1 MKRIFRVSLGLSIIA
16 ASLTFIA
23 PPANAAT
30 TYSFTVAGASG
41 RNGPTQ
47 SQVNTAYSGTSLSGT
62 VTISTQGIQE
72 WTVPASGRYS
82 ITVAGAGGGG
92 NTAGKGAVI
101 SGEFTLTQGT
111 LLKILVGQKGTAS
124 QNYSG
129 GGGGGSFLWNSA
141 STSEPIIAAGGGGG
155 DGGGPTFAGV
165 NASTTTSGT
174 AGTLGIGGVSNTG
187 PGAPG
192 AGGTNGSAGT
202 TYDASANSWD
212 AAAGAGWKGNST
224 TATQF
229 SGTANFALSPLNGG
243 VGGASFSTNG
253 NNEGGF
259 GGGGG
264 GGGDANSASS
274 VGAGGG
280 GYSGGGNGSNDST
293 SDRGAG
299 GGGGSYNT
307 GTNTSATIA
316 STIAHGYITIT
327 SLGPSISSFLP
338 RTQLTKLGTLTYD
351 LIFSEAVTGLTSGDF
366 TKSGSGSGT
375 CSIGSPTGSGTT
387 YAISLTSCSAGTVVL
402 TLAANAV
409 TNTDPQTAPSSNTD
423 APTVII
429 DQTAPTVS
437 SVTAP
442 VNSTYSNN
450 QTPTFTMVF
459 SESVTITG
467 TPRLTLTVGASTKYA
482 NFLSLTDSKT
492 ATFRYTV
499 TTDPI
504 EFDTDGISVSTSI
517 DLNGGA
523 ISDLATNAIS
533 NLTFTA
539 PTLTSVFVAQLP
551 VAPTIDSVVATSG
564 TLTIYFTPGA
574 ARGSTTSGYQ
584 YTTDN
589 NTFKNRE
596 TGTLASPLVIT
607 TVSTGATGLVN
618 GTGYLI
624 RIRAVTN
631 AGNSSIS
638 NLVTE
643 TPTAISVSGD
653 STLTLTYGSSAS
665 TSAYSATGG
674 TNTYTWSLGSSI
686 SGVTLSGT
694 TVTAANT
701 LAAGTYSQTIRAT
714 DGNSQVGTK
723 SLTIT
728 VNKASTSI
736 SIALPNSA
744 TNAALG
750 GAVTITATVPRAG
763 SVNFRLDG
771 STISGC
777 GSASAASTTAT
788 CTWTPGA
795 MGSVSLTAIFT
806 PTDSSNFESATSTSL
821 SITVVTGESSVT
833 LSLAGGTTTPPKG
846 QAISIIATVDQA
858 GRITFLIDGKRIPGC
873 NNRAA
878 SVGNVTCS
886 WKPAVQ
892 KTSTITARLVPT
904 NNVYNPSTS
913 SLRVQVSRR
922 SGLR

>member
-1 MKRIFRVSLGLSIIA
+1 MRKYLHVVFAIFFSFSILSPINAFAVSSNP
-16 ASLTFIA
+16 T
-23 PPANAAT
+23 PMC
-30 TYSFTVAGASG
+30 AGATCTVTFS
-41 RNGPTQ
+41 
-47 SQVNTAYSGTSLSGT
+47 YSGDYYR
-62 VTISTQGIQE
+62 
-72 WTVPASGRYS
+72 WTVPV
-82 ITVAGAGGGG
+82 T
-92 NTAGKGAVI
+92 
-101 SGEFTLTQGT
+101 
-111 LLKILVGQKGTAS
+111 
-124 QNYSG
+124 
-129 GGGGGSFLWNSA
+129 GSYVLETWG
-141 STSEPIIAAGGGGG
+141 AAGGGTGTNYYGSGG
-155 DGGGPTFAGV
+155 RGGYAKGTQSLTAGSYLYIYVGQEGQLSDSINAFNGGGKGDITG
-165 NASTTTSGT
+165 SH
-174 AGTLGIGGVSNTG
+174 G
-187 PGAPG
+187 PGYGGGG
-192 AGGTNGSAGT
+192 ATHVA
-202 TYDASANSWD
+202 
-212 AAAGAGWKGNST
+212 
-224 TATQF
+224 TAL
-229 SGTANFALSPLNGG
+229 GALSDLSSNQSS
-243 VGGASFSTNG
+243 VLIVA
-253 NNEGGF
+253 

-264 GGGDANSASS
+264 GGGSTNSSWSLYATDG
-274 VGAGGG
+274 GAGGG
-280 GYSGGGNGSNDST
+280 TSGGTGTTANGDSTRFGGSGGTQSTAGTSGNVVGNPAAASFGRGGNGSATLTNNIQGGGGGGGWYGGGAG
-293 SDRGAG
+293 SDGGGG
-299 GGGGSYNT
+299 GGGGSGYVGSLSSSSLLSGTSTMPNPSGGTMT
-307 GTNTSATIA
+307 GRLGNGIA
-316 STIAHGYITIT
+316 VISYPNGPTVTQFAPQTTIT
-327 SLGPSISSFLP
+327 NSTSLTFS
-338 RTQLTKLGTLTYD
+338 
-351 LIFSEAVTGLTSGDF
+351 LIFSEAVTGLTSADF
-366 TKSGSGSGT
+366 SKAGTGSSTCTIGTPSGSTTNYSIALSG
-375 CSIGSPTGSGTT
+375 CSPGTVT
-387 YAISLTSCSAGTVVL
+387 LTLASNAVSNSASQAGPSSATSAGTV
-402 TLAANAV
+402 T
-409 TNTDPQTAPSSNTD
+409 
-423 APTVII
+423 I

-442 VNSTYSNN
+442 ANSTYSNN

-517 DLNGGA
+517 DINGGA
-523 ISDLATNAIS
+523 IADLATNAIS
-533 NLTFTA
+533 NLTFSA
-539 PTLTSVFVAQLP
+539 PTLTSVFIAQLP

-596 TGTLASPLVIT
+596 TGNTGSPLVIT
-607 TVSTGATGLVN
+607 TVSTGASGLVN

-643 TPTAISVSGD
+643 TPTAISVTGD
-653 STLTLTYGSSAS
+653 STLILTYGTSGS
-665 TSAYSATGG
+665 TGSYSATGG

-686 SGVTLSGT
+686 SGITLSGT

-728 VNKASTSI
+728 VNKASSSI

-763 SVNFRLDG
+763 AVNFKLDG
-771 STISGC
+771 TTISGC

-806 PTDSSNFESATSTSL
+806 PPDSTNYESANSTSL

-833 LSLAGGTTTPPKG
+833 LQLTGGVTQAPKG
-846 QAISIIATVDQA
+846 QAINIIATVDQA

-873 NNRAA
+873 NNKAA
-878 SVGNVTCS
+878 SIGNVTCS
-886 WKPAVQ
+886 WKSAVQ
-892 KTSTITARLVPT
+892 RTSTITARLVPT

-913 SLRVQVSRR
+913 SLKVQVIRR
-922 SGLR
+922 TGLR